1 MSPLPVKTI
10 DFLPKKWPIPTS
22 SQVDVWTMN
31 ISDFELDNHTE
42 VIHNTLSSAEL
53 DTLQVRKNELD
64 KLQYAVTRW
73 LLRHLLSAYD
83 ANEKAKN
90 WVFGKSKQG
99 KPFINHPDLD
109 LAFSISHSHEQVAI
123 AFSKDSTLG
132 LDIEFMR
139 SDVKFEKIA
148 DLYFTDQETEQL
160 KRRPPRGQKA
170 YFFKVWTLKE
180 SIMKSTGQGFSL
192 SMKSIET
199 QGNPPTSIAVE
210 GYPGPWQCY
219 QGGLTQNYQFTV
231 TCKQAHALKVQ
242 AVNLRYF
249 NTEG

>member
-1 MSPLPVKTI
+1 MSSLPVNSV
-10 DFLPKKWPIPTS
+10 DFLPREWPLPNPY
-22 SQVDVWTMN
+22 QVDVWSMDF
-31 ISDFELDNHTE
+31 SEFELEKHTE
-42 VIHNTLSSAEL
+42 AIHNTLSSAEL
-53 DTLQVRKNELD
+53 ETLQVRKNEID
-64 KLQYAVTRW
+64 KRQYAVTRW

-83 ANEKAKN
+83 ANEKANN
-90 WVFGKSKQG
+90 WVFGKSEQG
-99 KPFINHPDLD
+99 KPFINQPDLD
-109 LAFSISHSHEQVAI
+109 LAFSISHSHERVAI
-123 AFSKDSTLG
+123 AFSKDPTLG

-160 KRRPPRGQKA
+160 KRLTPQEQKA

-180 SIMKSTGQGFSL
+180 SIMKSTGLGFSL

-199 QGNPPTSIAVE
+199 QGNPPTSICVE

-219 QGGLTQNYQFTV
+219 QSGLTQDYQFTV

-242 AVNLRYF
+242 TVNLRHF
-249 NTEG
+249 NIQG